1 MFCRFGHVYHN
12 LQNRLTKTLIHAF
25 LDPAK
30 SFTQHYGAV
39 QGISALGPSAVEPN
53 QCKLILCLSHAD
65 CICCLQIRLL
75 LLPTSWHICNFWS
88 QNCNL
93 RSRKWDENE
102 GSLACLWCLAGQFR
116 ALTQFI
122 LLYFGW
128 ATKGKLSF
136 LPLGCI
142 FRCAAG
148 KCAGAWCWGMLG
160 RRIRKPVIS
169 WGHYMRSSVK
179 PSSRLSNHQRYPCL
193 CRKWTHRLG
202 GILICAVQVGMYC
215 WILGIVPGWVV

>member
-1 MFCRFGHVYHN
+1 MLIVFVAYRLGCCFCQPRDIYA
-12 LQNRLTKTLIHAF
+12 T
-25 LDPAK
+25 
-30 SFTQHYGAV
+30 SGART
-39 QGISALGPSAVEPN
+39 AAWE
-53 QCKLILCLSHAD
+53 AE
-65 CICCLQIRLL
+65 
-75 LLPTSWHICNFWS
+75 
-88 QNCNL
+88 
-93 RSRKWDENE
+93 KWDEKE

-160 RRIRKPVIS
+160 RRIRMP
-169 WGHYMRSSVK
+169 GHLLGSLYEVFGEAT
-179 PSSRLSNHQRYPCL
+179 PLFNHQRYPCL
-193 CRKWTHRLG
+193 CRKSGFIGLEVFQSVLYMQG
-202 GILICAVQVGMYC
+202 Q
-215 WILGIVPGWVV
+215 

>member
-12 LQNRLTKTLIHAF
+12 VQNRLTKILIHAF

-142 FRCAAG
+142 FQCAAG
-148 KCAGAWCWGMLG
+148 KCLYD
-160 RRIRKPVIS
+160 RLKLFPVLLSPSTCPLLRSDKRVLTNNPSKYFIWTPIS
-169 WGHYMRSSVK
+169 QMV
-179 PSSRLSNHQRYPCL
+179 Q
-193 CRKWTHRLG
+193 T
-202 GILICAVQVGMYC
+202 ICTRNG
-215 WILGIVPGWVV
+215 

>member
-30 SFTQHYGAV
+30 SLTQHYGAV

-65 CICCLQIRLL
+65 CICCLQIKLL

-160 RRIRKPVIS
+160 RRIRMPVIS

-179 PSSRLSNHQRYPCL
+179 PLL
-193 CRKWTHRLG
+193 CSTTRD
-202 GILICAVQVGMYC
+202 ILVCVEKVDS
-215 WILGIVPGWVV
+215 